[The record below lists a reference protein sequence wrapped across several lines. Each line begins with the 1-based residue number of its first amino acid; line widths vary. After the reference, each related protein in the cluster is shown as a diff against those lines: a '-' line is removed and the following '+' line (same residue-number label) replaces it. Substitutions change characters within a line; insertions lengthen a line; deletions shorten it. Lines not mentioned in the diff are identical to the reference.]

1 MAMCPI
7 NKVKINIMK
16 KISEYT
22 KDKNLNQIMDEIVE
36 KEMDKT
42 FNEGIDFD
50 PETKTVAFNSS
61 HENYV
66 DISIDNNPTIDGE
79 IVPGVQVWSIFKRK
93 KGETREEGNPLV
105 YAFKGEGWTF
115 RSEEDRE
122 AIEKQFDL
130 ISSKFVS
137 MYQKEITVLIP
148 SGNELN
154 KHIADIVLSKSE
166 NGEFIEGVVCKLTTE
181 EVNDIVLDF
190 NSKFREH
197 YKDNFNSAY
206 YRLDRFLDQMDIQLK
221 GTFSRHLIKDPEMR
235 DVLDFTLKVS
245 EDIYAEFAN
254 KINGQNI
261 LIIDDTIGSGQSIKA
276 ACRIMTESYA
286 PKSIT
291 VLTLSSGLN

>member
-1 MAMCPI
+1 
-7 NKVKINIMK
+7 MK
-16 KISEYT
+16 KLSEYT
-22 KDKNLNQIMDEIVE
+22 TDKNLTQIMNENVE
-36 KEMDKT
+36 KEMDIP

-50 PETKTVAFNSS
+50 PDTKTVAYNSS
-61 HENYV
+61 HENYI
-66 DISIDNNPTIDGE
+66 DISIDKNPTIDGE

-105 YAFKGEGWTF
+105 YALKGEGWTF

-130 ISSKFVS
+130 IASKFVS
-137 MYQKEITVLIP
+137 MYQKGITVIIP

-261 LIIDDTIGSGQSIKA
+261 LIIDDTIGSGQSIKEP
-276 ACRIMTESYA
+276 CRIMMESYA

>member
-1 MAMCPI
+1 
-7 NKVKINIMK
+7 MK
-16 KISEYT
+16 KITEYT
-22 KDKNLNQIMDEIVE
+22 TDKNLNQIMDKIVE
-36 KEMDKT
+36 KEMETT

-50 PETKTVAFNSS
+50 TETKTVAYNSS

-66 DISIDNNPTIDGE
+66 DISIENNSTIDGE

-93 KGETREEGNPLV
+93 KGETQEDGNPLV
-105 YAFKGEGWTF
+105 CALKGEGWTF

-122 AIEKQFDL
+122 AIEKQLDL
-130 ISSKFVS
+130 IASKFVS
-137 MYQKEITVLIP
+137 MYQKGITVLIP
-148 SGNELN
+148 IGNEFN
-154 KHIADIVLSKSE
+154 KHIADVVLSKSE
-166 NGEFIEGVVCKLTTE
+166 NGELIEGVICKLTTE

-206 YRLDRFLDQMDIQLK
+206 YRLDRFLDQMDKQLK

-235 DVLDFTLKVS
+235 DVLDFTLTVS

-261 LIIDDTIGSGQSIKA
+261 LIIDDTIGSGQSIKE
-276 ACRIMTESYA
+276 ACRIMMESYA

-291 VLTLSSGLN
+291 VLTFSSKLN

>member
-1 MAMCPI
+1 MCPI

-16 KISEYT
+16 KITEYT
-22 KDKNLNQIMDEIVE
+22 KDNDLNKIMDEIVE

-42 FNEGIDFD
+42 FNEGVDFD
-50 PETKTVAFNSS
+50 TETKTVAYNSS

-66 DISIDNNPTIDGE
+66 DISIENNPTIGGE

-93 KGETREEGNPLV
+93 KGETRKDGKPLV
-105 YAFKGEGWTF
+105 CALKGEGWTF

-130 ISSKFVS
+130 IASKFVS
-137 MYQKEITVLIP
+137 MYQKGITVLIP
-148 SGNELN
+148 SGNEFN
-154 KHIADIVLSKSE
+154 KHIADVILSKSE
-166 NGEFIEGVVCKLTTE
+166 NGELIEGVICKLTTE

-206 YRLDRFLDQMDIQLK
+206 YRLDRYLDQMDKELK

-261 LIIDDTIGSGQSIKA
+261 LIIDDTIGSGQSIKK
-276 ACRIMTESYA
+276 ACRIMMESYA

-291 VLTLSSGLN
+291 VLTLSSKLN

>member
-1 MAMCPI
+1 MCPI

-16 KISEYT
+16 KLIEYT

-50 PETKTVAFNSS
+50 PETKTVAYNSS
-61 HENYV
+61 HENYI

-79 IVPGVQVWSIFKRK
+79 IVHSVQVWSIFKRK
-93 KGETREEGNPLV
+93 KGETREDGNPLV
-105 YAFKGEGWTF
+105 CALKGEGWTF

-130 ISSKFVS
+130 IASKFVS
-137 MYQKEITVLIP
+137 MYQKGITVLIP
-148 SGNELN
+148 IGNEFN
-154 KHIADIVLSKSE
+154 KHIADVVLSKSE
-166 NGEFIEGVVCKLTTE
+166 NGELIEGVICKLTTE

-206 YRLDRFLDQMDIQLK
+206 YRLDRFLDQMDKQLK

-235 DVLDFTLKVS
+235 DVLDFTLTVS

-261 LIIDDTIGSGQSIKA
+261 LIIDDTIGSGQSIKD
-276 ACRIMTESYA
+276 ACQIMLESYA

-291 VLTLSSGLN
+291 VLTLSSKLN

>member
-1 MAMCPI
+1 
-7 NKVKINIMK
+7 MK
-16 KISEYT
+16 KLSEYT
-22 KDKNLNQIMDEIVE
+22 KDNNLNQIMNEILE
-36 KEMDKT
+36 KEIDTT

-50 PETKTVAFNSS
+50 PETKTVAYNSS

-66 DISIDNNPTIDGE
+66 DISIENNPTIDGE

-93 KGETREEGNPLV
+93 KGETRKDGKPLV
-105 YAFKGEGWTF
+105 CALKGEGWTF

-130 ISSKFVS
+130 IASKFVS
-137 MYQKEITVLIP
+137 MYQKGITVLIP
-148 SGNELN
+148 SGNEFN
-154 KHIADIVLSKSE
+154 KQIADVVLSKSE
-166 NGEFIEGVVCKLTTE
+166 NGKLIEGVVCKLTTE

-206 YRLDRFLDQMDIQLK
+206 YRLDRFLDQMDKQLK

-245 EDIYAEFAN
+245 EYIYAEFAN

-261 LIIDDTIGSGQSIKA
+261 LIIDDTIGSGQSIKE
-276 ACRIMTESYA
+276 ACRIMMESYA

-291 VLTLSSGLN
+291 VLTLSSKLN

>member
-1 MAMCPI
+1 MCPI
-7 NKVKINIMK
+7 NKVKINIVK

-22 KDKNLNQIMDEIVE
+22 KDNNLNQIMDEIVE
-36 KEMDKT
+36 KEIDTT
-42 FNEGIDFD
+42 FNEGVDFD
-50 PETKTVAFNSS
+50 PETKTVAYNSL

-66 DISIDNNPTIDGE
+66 DISIENNSTIDGE
-79 IVPGVQVWSIFKRK
+79 IVPGVQVWSMFKRK
-93 KGETREEGNPLV
+93 KGETREDGNPLV
-105 YAFKGEGWTF
+105 YALKGEGWTF
-115 RSEEDRE
+115 RREEDRE
-122 AIEKQFDL
+122 AIEKQLDL
-130 ISSKFVS
+130 IASKFVS
-137 MYQKEITVLIP
+137 MYQKGITVLIP
-148 SGNELN
+148 SGNEFN

-166 NGEFIEGVVCKLTTE
+166 NGELIEGVICKLTTE

-206 YRLDRFLDQMDIQLK
+206 YRLDRYLDQMDKELK

-261 LIIDDTIGSGQSIKA
+261 LIIDDTLGSGQSIKE
-276 ACRIMTESYA
+276 ACQIMLESYA

-291 VLTLSSGLN
+291 VLTLSSKLN

>member
-1 MAMCPI
+1 
-7 NKVKINIMK
+7 MK
-16 KISEYT
+16 KITEYT

-36 KEMDKT
+36 KEIDTT

-50 PETKTVAFNSS
+50 TETKTVAYNSS

-66 DISIDNNPTIDGE
+66 DISIENNPAIDGE

-93 KGETREEGNPLV
+93 KGETQEDGNSLV
-105 YAFKGEGWTF
+105 YALNGEGWTF

-130 ISSKFVS
+130 IASKFVS
-137 MYQKEITVLIP
+137 MYQKGITVLIP
-148 SGNELN
+148 SGNEFN
-154 KHIADIVLSKSE
+154 KHIADAVLSKSE
-166 NGEFIEGVVCKLTTE
+166 NGELIEGVICKLTTE

-197 YKDNFNSAY
+197 YQDNFNSAY
-206 YRLDRFLDQMDIQLK
+206 YSLDRYLDQMDKQLK

-261 LIIDDTIGSGQSIKA
+261 LIIDDTIGSGQSIKE
-276 ACRIMTESYA
+276 ACRIMMESYA

-291 VLTLSSGLN
+291 VLTLSSERN

>member
-1 MAMCPI
+1 
-7 NKVKINIMK
+7 MK
-16 KISEYT
+16 KLSEYT

-50 PETKTVAFNSS
+50 PETKTVAYNSS

-93 KGETREEGNPLV
+93 KGETREDGKPLA
-105 YAFKGEGWTF
+105 YALKGGGWTF
-115 RSEEDRE
+115 SSEEDRE

-130 ISSKFVS
+130 IASKFVS
-137 MYQKEITVLIP
+137 MYQKGITVIIP

>member
-1 MAMCPI
+1 
-7 NKVKINIMK
+7 MK
-16 KISEYT
+16 KLSEYT

-50 PETKTVAFNSS
+50 PETKTVAYNSS

-66 DISIDNNPTIDGE
+66 DISIDNNPIIDGE

-93 KGETREEGNPLV
+93 KGETRDDGNPLV
-105 YAFKGEGWTF
+105 YALKGEGWTF

-130 ISSKFVS
+130 IASKFVS
-137 MYQKEITVLIP
+137 MYQKGITVLIP

-190 NSKFREH
+190 NSEFREY
-197 YKDNFNSAY
+197 YKASFNSAY
-206 YRLDRFLDQMDIQLK
+206 YRLDRYLDQMDKELK
-221 GTFSRHLIKDPEMR
+221 GTFSRHLIKDLEMR

-261 LIIDDTIGSGQSIKA
+261 LIIDDTIGSGQSIKE
-276 ACRIMTESYA
+276 ACRIMMESYA

>member
-1 MAMCPI
+1 MCSI

-16 KISEYT
+16 KITEYT

-36 KEMDKT
+36 KEMDIA
-42 FNEGIDFD
+42 FNEGIDFET
-50 PETKTVAFNSS
+50 ETKTVAYNSS

-66 DISIDNNPTIDGE
+66 DISIENNPTIGGE
-79 IVPGVQVWSIFKRK
+79 IVPGVQGWSIFKRK
-93 KGETREEGNPLV
+93 KGETQEDGNPLV
-105 YAFKGEGWTF
+105 YALKGEGWTF

-130 ISSKFVS
+130 IASKFVS
-137 MYQKEITVLIP
+137 MYQKGITVLIP
-148 SGNELN
+148 SGNEFN
-154 KHIADIVLSKSE
+154 KHIADVVLSKSE
-166 NGEFIEGVVCKLTTE
+166 NGKLIEGVVCKLTTE

-206 YRLDRFLDQMDIQLK
+206 YRLDRFLDQMDKQLK
-221 GTFSRHLIKDPEMR
+221 GTFSRHLIRDPEMR

-261 LIIDDTIGSGQSIKA
+261 LIIDDTFSRGQSIKE
-276 ACRIMTESYA
+276 ACRIMMESYA

-291 VLTLSSGLN
+291 VLTLSSELN

>member
-1 MAMCPI
+1 MCPI
-7 NKVKINIMK
+7 NKVKINNMK

-22 KDKNLNQIMDEIVE
+22 KDKNLNQIMNEIVE
-36 KEMDKT
+36 KEIDIA
-42 FNEGIDFD
+42 FNEGIDFA
-50 PETKTVAFNSS
+50 PETKTVAYNSS

-66 DISIDNNPTIDGE
+66 DISIENNPTIDGE
-79 IVPGVQVWSIFKRK
+79 IVPGVQVWSMFKRK
-93 KGETREEGNPLV
+93 KDETQEDGNPLV
-105 YAFKGEGWTF
+105 CALKGEGWTF

-130 ISSKFVS
+130 IVSKFVS
-137 MYQKEITVLIP
+137 MYQKGITVLIP

-154 KHIADIVLSKSE
+154 KHIADIVFSKSE
-166 NGEFIEGVVCKLTTE
+166 NGKLIEGVICKLTTE
-181 EVNDIVLDF
+181 EVTDIVLDF

-206 YRLDRFLDQMDIQLK
+206 YRLDRYLDQMDKQLK
-221 GTFSRHLIKDPEMR
+221 GTFSRHLIKEPEMR

-261 LIIDDTIGSGQSIKA
+261 LIIDDTNGSGQSIKK
-276 ACRIMTESYA
+276 ACRIIMESYA

-291 VLTLSSGLN
+291 VLTFSSKLN

>member
-1 MAMCPI
+1 MCPI
-7 NKVKINIMK
+7 NKVKIFIMK
-16 KISEYT
+16 KITEYT
-22 KDKNLNQIMDEIVE
+22 KDNNLNQIMDEIVE
-36 KEMDKT
+36 KEIDTT

-50 PETKTVAFNSS
+50 TETVAYNSS

-66 DISIDNNPTIDGE
+66 DISIENNPTIDGE
-79 IVPGVQVWSIFKRK
+79 IVPGVQVWSMFKRK
-93 KGETREEGNPLV
+93 KGETQEDGNPLV
-105 YAFKGEGWTF
+105 CALNGEGWTF

-130 ISSKFVS
+130 IASKFVS
-137 MYQKEITVLIP
+137 MYQKGITVLIP

-154 KHIADIVLSKSE
+154 KHIADVVLSKSE
-166 NGEFIEGVVCKLTTE
+166 NGKLIEGVICKLTTE

-206 YRLDRFLDQMDIQLK
+206 YRLDRFLDQMDKQLK

-245 EDIYAEFAN
+245 EDIYAEFAS

-261 LIIDDTIGSGQSIKA
+261 LIIDDTIGSGQSIKE
-276 ACRIMTESYA
+276 ACQIMLESYA

-291 VLTLSSGLN
+291 VLTLSSKLN

>member
-1 MAMCPI
+1 MCPI

-16 KISEYT
+16 KLSEYT
-22 KDKNLNQIMDEIVE
+22 TDKNFNQIMNENVE

-42 FNEGIDFD
+42 FNGGIDFD
-50 PETKTVAFNSS
+50 PETKTVAYNSS

-66 DISIDNNPTIDGE
+66 EISIDNNPTIDGE
-79 IVPGVQVWSIFKRK
+79 IVHGVQVWSIFKRK
-93 KGETREEGNPLV
+93 KGETREDGNPLA
-105 YAFKGEGWTF
+105 YALKGEGWTF

-130 ISSKFVS
+130 IASKFVS
-137 MYQKEITVLIP
+137 MYQKGITVIIP

-166 NGEFIEGVVCKLTTE
+166 NGELIEGVVCKLTTE

-190 NSKFREH
+190 NSKFREY
-197 YKDNFNSAY
+197 YKASFNSAY
-206 YRLDRFLDQMDIQLK
+206 YRLDRYLDQMDKELK

-261 LIIDDTIGSGQSIKA
+261 LIIDDTIGSGQSIKE
-276 ACRIMTESYA
+276 ACRIMMESYA

-291 VLTLSSGLN
+291 VLTLSSKLN

>member
-1 MAMCPI
+1 
-7 NKVKINIMK
+7 MK

-50 PETKTVAFNSS
+50 PETKTVAYNSS

-291 VLTLSSGLN
+291 VLTLSSGLI

>member
-1 MAMCPI
+1 
-7 NKVKINIMK
+7 MK
-16 KISEYT
+16 QLSEYT

-50 PETKTVAFNSS
+50 PETKTVAYNSS

-66 DISIDNNPTIDGE
+66 DISIENNPTIDGE
-79 IVPGVQVWSIFKRK
+79 IVPGVQVWSMFKRK
-93 KGETREEGNPLV
+93 KGETQEDGNPLV
-105 YAFKGEGWTF
+105 CALNGEGWTF

-122 AIEKQFDL
+122 AIEKQLDL
-130 ISSKFVS
+130 IASKFVS
-137 MYQKEITVLIP
+137 MYQKGITVLIP
-148 SGNELN
+148 IGNEFN
-154 KHIADIVLSKSE
+154 KHIADVVLSKSE
-166 NGEFIEGVVCKLTTE
+166 NGELIEGVICKLTTE

-206 YRLDRFLDQMDIQLK
+206 YRLDRFLDQMDKQLK
-221 GTFSRHLIKDPEMR
+221 GTFSRHLIKDPEMK
-235 DVLDFTLKVS
+235 DVLDFTLKAS
-245 EDIYAEFAN
+245 DDIYAEFAN

-261 LIIDDTIGSGQSIKA
+261 LIIDDTIGGGQSIKE
-276 ACRIMTESYA
+276 ACRIMMESYS

-291 VLTLSSGLN
+291 VLTFSSKLN

>member
-1 MAMCPI
+1 
-7 NKVKINIMK
+7 
-16 KISEYT
+16 
-22 KDKNLNQIMDEIVE
+22 MDEIVE

-50 PETKTVAFNSS
+50 PETKTVAYNSS

-93 KGETREEGNPLV
+93 KGETREDGKPLA
-105 YAFKGEGWTF
+105 YALKGGGWTF

-130 ISSKFVS
+130 IASKFVS
-137 MYQKEITVLIP
+137 MYQKGITVIIP

-261 LIIDDTIGSGQSIKA
+261 LIIDDTIGSGQSIKEP
-276 ACRIMTESYA
+276 CRIMMESYA

>member
-1 MAMCPI
+1 
-7 NKVKINIMK
+7 MK
-16 KISEYT
+16 KLSEYT

-42 FNEGIDFD
+42 FNEGIDFA
-50 PETKTVAFNSS
+50 PETKTVAYNSS
-61 HENYV
+61 HENYI

-79 IVPGVQVWSIFKRK
+79 FVPGVQVWSIFKRK
-93 KGETREEGNPLV
+93 KGETREDGNPLV
-105 YAFKGEGWTF
+105 YALKGEGWTF

-130 ISSKFVS
+130 IASKFVS
-137 MYQKEITVLIP
+137 MYQKGITVLIP

-166 NGEFIEGVVCKLTTE
+166 NGEFIEGVICKLTTE

-190 NSKFREH
+190 NSKFRE
-197 YKDNFNSAY
+197 YYAASFNSAY
-206 YRLDRFLDQMDIQLK
+206 YRLDRYLDQMDKELK

-261 LIIDDTIGSGQSIKA
+261 LIIDDTIGSGQSIKE
-276 ACRIMTESYA
+276 ACRIMMESYA

-291 VLTLSSGLN
+291 VLTLSSKLN

>member
-1 MAMCPI
+1 MCPI

-16 KISEYT
+16 KLSEYT

-50 PETKTVAFNSS
+50 PESKTVAYNSS

-79 IVPGVQVWSIFKRK
+79 IVPGVQVWSIFKMK
-93 KGETREEGNPLV
+93 KGETQEDGNPLA
-105 YAFKGEGWTF
+105 YALNGEGWTF

-154 KHIADIVLSKSE
+154 KHIADVVLSKSE
-166 NGEFIEGVVCKLTTE
+166 NGEFIEGVICKLTTE
-181 EVNDIVLDF
+181 EVNDIVLGF
-190 NSKFREH
+190 NSKFREY
-197 YKDNFNSAY
+197 YKASFNSAY
-206 YRLDRFLDQMDIQLK
+206 YRLDRYLDQMDKELK

-276 ACRIMTESYA
+276 ACRIMMESYA

-291 VLTLSSGLN
+291 ILTLSSGLN

>member
-1 MAMCPI
+1 
-7 NKVKINIMK
+7 MK
-16 KISEYT
+16 KLSEYT
-22 KDKNLNQIMDEIVE
+22 TDKNLTQIMNENVE
-36 KEMDKT
+36 KEMDIP

-50 PETKTVAFNSS
+50 PDTKTVAYNSS
-61 HENYV
+61 HENYI
-66 DISIDNNPTIDGE
+66 DISIDKNPTIDGE

-93 KGETREEGNPLV
+93 KGETREDGKPLA
-105 YAFKGEGWTF
+105 YALKGEGWTF

-130 ISSKFVS
+130 IASKFVS
-137 MYQKEITVLIP
+137 MYQKGITVIIP

-261 LIIDDTIGSGQSIKA
+261 LIIDDTIGSGQSIKEP
-276 ACRIMTESYA
+276 CRIMMESYA

>member
-1 MAMCPI
+1 
-7 NKVKINIMK
+7 MK

-22 KDKNLNQIMDEIVE
+22 KDNNLNQIMNEIVE
-36 KEMDKT
+36 KEIDTT

-50 PETKTVAFNSS
+50 PETKTVAYNSS

-66 DISIDNNPTIDGE
+66 DISIENNPTIGGE

-93 KGETREEGNPLV
+93 KGETRDDGNPLA
-105 YAFKGEGWTF
+105 YALKGEGWTF

-130 ISSKFVS
+130 IASKFVS
-137 MYQKEITVLIP
+137 MYQKGITVLIP

-190 NSKFREH
+190 NSEFREY
-197 YKDNFNSAY
+197 YKASFNSAY
-206 YRLDRFLDQMDIQLK
+206 YRLDRYLDQMDKELK
-221 GTFSRHLIKDPEMR
+221 GTFSRHLIKDLEMR

-261 LIIDDTIGSGQSIKA
+261 LIIDDTIGSGQSIKE
-276 ACRIMTESYA
+276 ACRIMMESYA

>member
-1 MAMCPI
+1 
-7 NKVKINIMK
+7 MK
-16 KISEYT
+16 KITEYT
-22 KDKNLNQIMDEIVE
+22 KDNNLNQIMDEIVE
-36 KEMDKT
+36 KEIDTT

-50 PETKTVAFNSS
+50 PETKTVAYNSS

-66 DISIDNNPTIDGE
+66 DISIENNPTIDGE

-93 KGETREEGNPLV
+93 KGETRKDGNPLV
-105 YAFKGEGWTF
+105 CALKGEGWTF

-130 ISSKFVS
+130 IASKFVS
-137 MYQKEITVLIP
+137 MYQKGITVLIP

-154 KHIADIVLSKSE
+154 KHIADVVLSKSE
-166 NGEFIEGVVCKLTTE
+166 NGKLIEGVICKLTTE

-206 YRLDRFLDQMDIQLK
+206 YRLDRYLDQMDKQLK

-261 LIIDDTIGSGQSIKA
+261 LIIDDTIGSGQSIKE
-276 ACRIMTESYA
+276 ACRIMMESYA

-291 VLTLSSGLN
+291 VLTFSSKLN

>member
-1 MAMCPI
+1 
-7 NKVKINIMK
+7 MK
-16 KISEYT
+16 QLSEYT

-50 PETKTVAFNSS
+50 PETKTVAYNSS

-93 KGETREEGNPLV
+93 KGETREDGNPLA
-105 YAFKGEGWTF
+105 YALKGEGWTF

-130 ISSKFVS
+130 IASKFVS
-137 MYQKEITVLIP
+137 MYQKGITVLIP

-154 KHIADIVLSKSE
+154 KHIADIVLSKNE

-190 NSKFREH
+190 NSKFREY
-197 YKDNFNSAY
+197 YKTSFNSAY
-206 YRLDRFLDQMDIQLK
+206 YRLDRYLDQMDKELK

-261 LIIDDTIGSGQSIKA
+261 LIIDDTIGCGQSIKE
-276 ACRIMTESYA
+276 ACRIMMESYA

>member
-1 MAMCPI
+1 MCSI

-16 KISEYT
+16 KITEYT

-36 KEMDKT
+36 KEMDIA
-42 FNEGIDFD
+42 FNEGIDFET
-50 PETKTVAFNSS
+50 ETKTVAYNSS

-66 DISIDNNPTIDGE
+66 DISIENNPTIDGE
-79 IVPGVQVWSIFKRK
+79 IVPGVQVWSMFKRK
-93 KGETREEGNPLV
+93 KGETQEDGNPLV
-105 YAFKGEGWTF
+105 CALNGEGWTF

-122 AIEKQFDL
+122 AIEKQLDL
-130 ISSKFVS
+130 IASKFVS
-137 MYQKEITVLIP
+137 MYQKGITVLIP
-148 SGNELN
+148 IGNEFN
-154 KHIADIVLSKSE
+154 KHIADVVLSKSE
-166 NGEFIEGVVCKLTTE
+166 NGELIEGVICKLTTE

-206 YRLDRFLDQMDIQLK
+206 YRLDRYLDQMDKELK

-235 DVLDFTLKVS
+235 DVLDFTLKAS

-261 LIIDDTIGSGQSIKA
+261 LIIDDTFSRGQSIKE
-276 ACRIMTESYA
+276 ACRIMMESYA

-291 VLTLSSGLN
+291 VLTLSSELN

>member
-1 MAMCPI
+1 
-7 NKVKINIMK
+7 MK
-16 KISEYT
+16 KLSEYT

-93 KGETREEGNPLV
+93 KGETREDGKPLA
-105 YAFKGEGWTF
+105 YALKGEGWTF

-130 ISSKFVS
+130 IASKFVS
-137 MYQKEITVLIP
+137 MYQKGITVIIP

-261 LIIDDTIGSGQSIKA
+261 LIIDDTIGSGQSIKEP
-276 ACRIMTESYA
+276 CRIMMESYA

>member
-1 MAMCPI
+1 MCPI
-7 NKVKINIMK
+7 NKEKINIMK
-16 KISEYT
+16 KLSEYT

-50 PETKTVAFNSS
+50 PETKTVAYNSS

-93 KGETREEGNPLV
+93 KGETREESNPLV

-130 ISSKFVS
+130 IASKFVS
-137 MYQKEITVLIP
+137 MYQKGITVIIP

-166 NGEFIEGVVCKLTTE
+166 NGEFIEGVICKLTTE

-190 NSKFREH
+190 NSKFREY
-197 YKDNFNSAY
+197 YKTSFNSAY
-206 YRLDRFLDQMDIQLK
+206 YRLDRYLDQMDKELK

-261 LIIDDTIGSGQSIKA
+261 LIIDDTIGGGQSIKA
-276 ACRIMTESYA
+276 ACRIMMESYA

>member
-1 MAMCPI
+1 MGPI
-7 NKVKINIMK
+7 NKVKIYIVK
-16 KISEYT
+16 KITEYT
-22 KDKNLNQIMDEIVE
+22 KDKNLNKIMDKIVE
-36 KEMDKT
+36 KEMDIP
-42 FNEGIDFD
+42 FNKGVDFD
-50 PETKTVAFNSS
+50 TETKTVAYNSS

-66 DISIDNNPTIDGE
+66 DISIENNPTMDGE
-79 IVPGVQVWSIFKRK
+79 IVPGVQVWSMFKRK
-93 KGETREEGNPLV
+93 KDETQEDGNPLV
-105 YAFKGEGWTF
+105 YALKGEGWTF

-130 ISSKFVS
+130 IASKFVS
-137 MYQKEITVLIP
+137 MYQKGITVLIP
-148 SGNELN
+148 SGNEFN
-154 KHIADIVLSKSE
+154 KHIADVVLSKSE
-166 NGEFIEGVVCKLTTE
+166 NGKLIEGVVCKLTTE

-206 YRLDRFLDQMDIQLK
+206 YRLDRFLDQMDKQLK

-245 EDIYAEFAN
+245 EYMYAEFAN

-261 LIIDDTIGSGQSIKA
+261 LIIDDTIGSGQSIKE
-276 ACRIMTESYA
+276 ACRIMMESYA

-291 VLTLSSGLN
+291 VLTLSSELN

>member
-1 MAMCPI
+1 MCSI

-16 KISEYT
+16 KITEYT

-36 KEMDKT
+36 KEMVIA
-42 FNEGIDFD
+42 FNEGIDFET
-50 PETKTVAFNSS
+50 ETKTVAYNSS

-66 DISIDNNPTIDGE
+66 DISIENNPTIDGE
-79 IVPGVQVWSIFKRK
+79 IVPGVQGWSIFKRK
-93 KGETREEGNPLV
+93 KGETREDGKPLV
-105 YAFKGEGWTF
+105 CALNGDGWTF

-130 ISSKFVS
+130 IASKFVS
-137 MYQKEITVLIP
+137 MYQKGITVLIP
-148 SGNELN
+148 SGNEFN
-154 KHIADIVLSKSE
+154 KHIADVILSKSE
-166 NGEFIEGVVCKLTTE
+166 NGELIEGVICKLTTE

-190 NSKFREH
+190 NSKYREH

-206 YRLDRFLDQMDIQLK
+206 YRLDRYLDQMDKELK

-235 DVLDFTLKVS
+235 DVLDFTLKAS

-261 LIIDDTIGSGQSIKA
+261 LIIDDTIGSGQSIKK
-276 ACRIMTESYA
+276 ACRIMMESYA

-291 VLTLSSGLN
+291 ILTLSSELN

>member
-1 MAMCPI
+1 MCPI

-16 KISEYT
+16 KLSEYT

-50 PETKTVAFNSS
+50 PETKTVAYNSS

-66 DISIDNNPTIDGE
+66 DISIDNNPIIDGE

-93 KGETREEGNPLV
+93 KGETRDDGNPLA
-105 YAFKGEGWTF
+105 YALKGEGWTF

-130 ISSKFVS
+130 IASKFVS
-137 MYQKEITVLIP
+137 MYQKGITVLIP

-190 NSKFREH
+190 NSEFREY
-197 YKDNFNSAY
+197 YKASFNSAY
-206 YRLDRFLDQMDIQLK
+206 YRLDRYLDQMDKELK
-221 GTFSRHLIKDPEMR
+221 GTFSRHLIKDLEMR

-261 LIIDDTIGSGQSIKA
+261 LIIDDTIGSGQSIKE
-276 ACRIMTESYA
+276 ACRIMMESYA

>member
-1 MAMCPI
+1 MCPI

-16 KISEYT
+16 KLSEYT

-42 FNEGIDFD
+42 FNEGIGFD
-50 PETKTVAFNSS
+50 PETKTVAYNSS

-93 KGETREEGNPLV
+93 KGETREDGNPLA
-105 YAFKGEGWTF
+105 YALKGEGWTF

-130 ISSKFVS
+130 IASKFVS
-137 MYQKEITVLIP
+137 MYQKGITVLIP

-166 NGEFIEGVVCKLTTE
+166 NGKLIEGVVCKLTTE

-190 NSKFREH
+190 NSKFRKY
-197 YKDNFNSAY
+197 YKASFNSAY
-206 YRLDRFLDQMDIQLK
+206 YRLDRYLDQMDKELK

-261 LIIDDTIGSGQSIKA
+261 LIIDDTIGGGQSIKE
-276 ACRIMTESYA
+276 ACRIMMESYA

>member
-7 NKVKINIMK
+7 NKEKINIMK
-16 KISEYT
+16 KLSEYT
-22 KDKNLNQIMDEIVE
+22 KDKNLNQIMDKIVE

-50 PETKTVAFNSS
+50 PETKTVAYNSS

-93 KGETREEGNPLV
+93 KGETREDGNPLA
-105 YAFKGEGWTF
+105 YALKGEGWTF

-130 ISSKFVS
+130 IASKFVS
-137 MYQKEITVLIP
+137 MYQKGITVIIP

-166 NGEFIEGVVCKLTTE
+166 NGEFIEGVICKLTTE

-190 NSKFREH
+190 NSKFREY
-197 YKDNFNSAY
+197 YKTSFNSAY
-206 YRLDRFLDQMDIQLK
+206 YRLDRYLDQMDKELK

-235 DVLDFTLKVS
+235 DVLDFTLNVS

-261 LIIDDTIGSGQSIKA
+261 LIIDDTIGGGQSIKA
-276 ACRIMTESYA
+276 ACRIMMESYA

>member
-1 MAMCPI
+1 
-7 NKVKINIMK
+7 MK
-16 KISEYT
+16 KLSEYT

-50 PETKTVAFNSS
+50 PETKTVVYNSS
-61 HENYV
+61 YENYV

-93 KGETREEGNPLV
+93 KGETQEDGNPLV
-105 YAFKGEGWTF
+105 CALNGEGWTF

-130 ISSKFVS
+130 IASKFVS
-137 MYQKEITVLIP
+137 MYQKGITVLIP

-154 KHIADIVLSKSE
+154 KHIADVVLSKSE
-166 NGEFIEGVVCKLTTE
+166 NGELIEGVVCKLTTE

-190 NSKFREH
+190 NSKFRGY
-197 YKDNFNSAY
+197 YKASFNSAY
-206 YRLDRFLDQMDIQLK
+206 YRLDRYLDQMDKELK

-261 LIIDDTIGSGQSIKA
+261 LIIDDTIGSGQSIKE
-276 ACRIMTESYA
+276 ACRIMMESYA